1 MTRPRTTYALDLDT
15 SSFVIKEYN
24 WAPAF
29 SNFLPGIAGAW
40 GIPLWAYYVNR
51 GQAMTSVGVRD
62 KDGQILEF
70 YSLNKAVMRIER
82 EGFRTFVRIDGGPVY
97 EPFRRT
103 ERNGISQTMII
114 SSAELVL
121 RERNDPLGL
130 EIEVVYFTLPNL
142 PVAAMAR
149 QVRLRNL
156 AARRRRVEWLDGAAR
171 IIPFGVGLERSK
183 AIPRHIE
190 AMMGVWN
197 FRGVPL
203 FRLKQNPEDL
213 AQVGSLSGGHFYLA
227 AGARL
232 GQGLVVDPDAVFG
245 DEISR
250 DRPWRFEREGAPGV

>member
-1 MTRPRTTYALDLDT
+1 
-15 SSFVIKEYN
+15 
-24 WAPAF
+24 
-29 SNFLPGIAGAW
+29 
-40 GIPLWAYYVNR
+40 
-51 GQAMTSVGVRD
+51 MTSVGVRD

-82 EGFRTFVRIDGGPVY
+82 EGFRTFIRIDGGDVY

-103 ERNGISQTMII
+103 ERTGVSQTMII

-130 EIEVVYFTLPNL
+130 EIEVAYFALPNL
-142 PVAAMAR
+142 PVAALVR

-190 AMMGVWN
+190 AMMGVSN
-197 FRGVPL
+197 VRGVPL
-203 FRLKQNPEDL
+203 FRLKQKPDDL
-213 AQVGSLSGGHFYLA
+213 AVVGRLSGGHFYFA
-227 AGARL
+227 EGTRL

-250 DRPWRFEREGAPGV
+250 DRAWRFEREGAPGVLAATA

>member
-1 MTRPRTTYALDLDT
+1 
-15 SSFVIKEYN
+15 
-24 WAPAF
+24 
-29 SNFLPGIAGAW
+29 
-40 GIPLWAYYVNR
+40 
-51 GQAMTSVGVRD
+51 MTSVGVRD

-82 EGFRTFVRIDGGPVY
+82 EGFRTFIRIDGGSVY

-103 ERNGISQTMII
+103 ERTGVSQTTII

-130 EIEVVYFTLPNL
+130 EIEVAYFALPNL

-171 IIPFGVGLERSK
+171 IIPFGVGLEHSK

-190 AMMGVWN
+190 AMMGVSN
-197 FRGVPL
+197 VRGVPL
-203 FRLKQNPEDL
+203 FRLKQKPDDL
-213 AQVGSLSGGHFYLA
+213 AEVGSLSGGAFLLCGGHTA
-227 AGARL
+227 RPGACR
-232 GQGLVVDPDAVFG
+232 
-245 DEISR
+245 
-250 DRPWRFEREGAPGV
+250 